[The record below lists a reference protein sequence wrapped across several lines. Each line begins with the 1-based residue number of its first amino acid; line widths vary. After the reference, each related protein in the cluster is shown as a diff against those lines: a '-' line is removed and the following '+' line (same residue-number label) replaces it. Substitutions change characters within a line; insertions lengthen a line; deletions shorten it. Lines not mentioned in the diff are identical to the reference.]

1 METRMYASDVRT
13 GLNVFDHTAQG
24 ISDDEQED

>member
-24 ISDDEQED
+24 SDDEQED